1 MAPSSSH
8 SGTEKPVTDEEHV
21 LTALGAAKVEG
32 AKALLIEIGSNTIT
46 SIRVFLDDEYR
57 RFLNDEEAV
66 HYEFD
71 PKTGRHRR
79 LDAPH

>member
-1 MAPSSSH
+1 MPK
-8 SGTEKPVTDEEHV
+8 TRPVTDEQHV
-21 LTALGAAKVEG
+21 LSALGAAKAEG
-32 AKALLIEIGSNTIT
+32 AKALLIEIGPDTIS
-46 SIRVFLDDEYR
+46 SIRIFLDDEYR
-57 RFLNDEEAV
+57 RLLSDEEAV